1 MSPGMIA
8 RIIRVMAVKK
18 NMFYAL
24 ACKIVAGTNKGV
36 VFGALHIEF
45 PVLYLIDL
53 SVAED
58 ILKPSDLNDFS
69 I

>member
-45 PVLYLIDL
+45 P
-53 SVAED
+53 
-58 ILKPSDLNDFS
+58 
-69 I
+69 

>member
-1 MSPGMIA
+1 MIYCENNSCDGSQ
-8 RIIRVMAVKK
+8 K